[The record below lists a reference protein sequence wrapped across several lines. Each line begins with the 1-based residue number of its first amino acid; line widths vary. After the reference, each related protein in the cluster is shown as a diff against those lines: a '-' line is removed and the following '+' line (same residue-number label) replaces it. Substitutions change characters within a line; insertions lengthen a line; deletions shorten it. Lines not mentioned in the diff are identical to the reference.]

1 LQDRKDLQ
9 VLLAAKA
16 HKVLQVPQVLLAM
29 MAAKVPKATLEPL
42 AHKVL
47 QVPQV
52 LLAMMAA
59 KVPKATLEPRAHKVP
74 PELQPQFFT
83 QWLHQFRQVAPAT
96 R

>member
-1 LQDRKDLQ
+1 
-9 VLLAAKA
+9 
-16 HKVLQVPQVLLAM
+16 M
-29 MAAKVPKATLEPL
+29 

>member
-9 VLLAAKA
+9 VLLAAK
-16 HKVLQVPQVLLAM
+16 
-29 MAAKVPKATLEPL
+29 